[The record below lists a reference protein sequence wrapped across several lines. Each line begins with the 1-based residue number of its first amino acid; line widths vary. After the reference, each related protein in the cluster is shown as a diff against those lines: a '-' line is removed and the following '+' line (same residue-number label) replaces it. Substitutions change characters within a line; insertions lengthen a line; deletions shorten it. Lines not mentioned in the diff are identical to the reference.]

1 MLRCVSVP
9 SGLQLASPMSRV
21 VEEFSGSQARAE
33 VAAWAVWDPI
43 LVNHMLCEVR
53 GVTRLREPGVY
64 LVRDPKAVGGAGRGG
79 SPPPP
84 PRARLR
90 HSFSHHARVV
100 QQATAPTDREALRAA
115 ACSTAGAASLV
126 TGTRKYIRAWVPR
139 NTRCTGRRATSPPST
154 RHRRRDRLARCAAV
168 ATA

>member
-1 MLRCVSVP
+1 MLWNSGVVLRCVWVP

-79 SPPPP
+79 EPPPP
-84 PRARLR
+84 PLACDTAFLTMPGC
-90 HSFSHHARVV
+90 SSK
-100 QQATAPTDREALRAA
+100 QQHPRTEKHCAPLPAALQVR
-115 ACSTAGAASLV
+115 
-126 TGTRKYIRAWVPR
+126 
-139 NTRCTGRRATSPPST
+139 PPW
-154 RHRRRDRLARCAAV
+154 
-168 ATA
+168 